1 VLCCNPLECGPEN
14 PMELSRSTKTPM
26 RQVAS
31 GGLTQ
36 NSLEAVGQSRSQ
48 QPAAPGSWTV
58 GGGNNGMAL
67 PPLVG
72 GAPTLQAA
80 VHGAAA
86 AAAAA
91 AQQVKLVTYMALS
104 QSIPEDSRELTADGW
119 RCTTAADVPCVMAR
133 LEPANVFLRLLP

>member
-1 VLCCNPLECGPEN
+1 MSEAWIPW
-14 PMELSRSTKTPM
+14 
-26 RQVAS
+26 RQVGS

-48 QPAAPGSWTV
+48 PGSWTV
-58 GGGNNGMAL
+58 GGGGMG
-67 PPLVG
+67 LVG

-91 AQQVKLVTYMALS
+91 AQQQQVRLMMSSYQGSDSSSCTQSSFPHWHLRTRTTCSTLPCSIPVDSLLSNVILDASSSRMALCLYAS
-104 QSIPEDSRELTADGW
+104 HE
-119 RCTTAADVPCVMAR
+119 C
-133 LEPANVFLRLLP
+133 